1 MVRRLREARSGCAGA
16 PCRVDVATRT
26 YMTLSGTS
34 MSAAV
39 TSGVVALMIEAS
51 RSTNASKLALP
62 PNAIKAILQHTAVPI
77 AGVDELTQGAGSLNA
92 AGAIE
97 LAR

>member
-1 MVRRLREARSGCAGA
+1 MAKNSALYKQYPAY
-16 PCRVDVATRT
+16 RVDVATRT

-51 RSTNASKLALP
+51 RSTNSQRIALP
-62 PNAIKAILQHTAVPI
+62 PNAIKAILQHTALPL
-77 AGVDELTQGAGSLNA
+77 AGFDELTQGAA
-92 AGAIE
+92 P
-97 LAR
+97 